1 MAGSVTLEIPWSKIQ
16 PNAQVIINHH
26 AARYVGQVLLEFK
39 NEQLGSIGLLFGVTG
54 AIASWHTPTYSCEE
68 SLGYC
73 CLVMFQHCAVTK
85 CKRESIAVCHCCKE
99 NLCLSHLEEHHDSPI
114 SQLNLLVDEIDALEA
129 RLETTDTHQ
138 TIEQCRQKLDKWR
151 VDYHKMIDHLYDEKC
166 QELDQY
172 MTKKITKQRDN
183 ITLLKSEVSERIR
196 EQQATH
202 EDIKPLIEI
211 MHDLKTQMN
220 DIENTC
226 LQIDINSLPIDN
238 NLIRIKE
245 WNRDQFDL
253 TTLPLAFKSIST
265 FAKQDGVKLASNDR
279 FMLIGEE
286 KMLYLVDKTLK
297 IVKQKKCN
305 ATIITDMCWS
315 SALDRFIVIMN
326 CRLFLVDERTMSIEY
341 MHTNIAQ
348 QCIKCACLDTKLF
361 LLEGQWRSSD
371 YVGCKKGPSIIEFN
385 LLPLRQLI
393 KEWKSPITCSAEE
406 WIYDIQE
413 SNGKLALLISESMD
427 CVQKKLVTRLEL
439 RSPNTFD
446 CLWSYRLDMGLPMS
460 CDLGKTCVFVNHNEV
475 LIIMNKNNLA
485 LISTDGSVKETYIY
499 YPQPVNIHLFGS
511 NILAITTATE
521 VNFHEL

>member
-1 MAGSVTLEIPWSKIQ
+1 
-16 PNAQVIINHH
+16 
-26 AARYVGQVLLEFK
+26 
-39 NEQLGSIGLLFGVTG
+39 
-54 AIASWHTPTYSCEE
+54 
-68 SLGYC
+68 
-73 CLVMFQHCAVTK
+73 MFQHCAATK

-129 RLETTDTHQ
+129 RLETTDTHL
-138 TIEQCRQKLDKWR
+138 TIQECRQKLDKWR
-151 VDYHKMIDHLYDEKC
+151 VDYHKIIDHLYDDKC
-166 QELDQY
+166 QELDRR
-172 MTKKITKQRDN
+172 MTTKITKQRDN
-183 ITLLKSEVSERIR
+183 ITLLKSEVTERIR

-202 EDIKPLIEI
+202 EDVKPLIEI

-238 NLIRIKE
+238 NLIRIRE
-245 WNRDQFDL
+245 SNRDQFDL
-253 TTLPLAFKSIST
+253 STLPLAFKSIST

-315 SALDRFIVIMN
+315 SALDHFIVIMN
-326 CRLFLVDERTMSIEY
+326 CRLFLVDERTMTIEY

-361 LLEGQWRSSD
+361 LLEGHWRSSD

-406 WIYDIQE
+406 WIYDIQDN
-413 SNGKLALLISESMD
+413 NGKLALLISESMD

-460 CDLGKTCVFVNHNEV
+460 CDLGKTCVFVNDDEV

-485 LISTDGSVKETYIY
+485 LISTDGSVKETYTY

-511 NILAITTATE
+511 NTLAITTATE